1 MISETIQ
8 KLKPALPSTRAQ
20 AEGSEAE
27 GSKISNRV
35 GRGRLVRHYFFISVL
50 FIACGLITI
59 GLLEIY
65 FRYHES
71 RETLAL
77 LQKETAAVAALKIER
92 FIQDVETAMKAAT
105 KGRDIAHGGISQEY
119 KFELKRLLFLA
130 PAITEAIALD
140 ANGFKQAQISRF
152 RAVSPDI
159 RKDFS
164 SLESFQRAKQ
174 GKSYFGPVYF
184 VRESEPY
191 MTIALPIEHFKG
203 NVIGVLQAEVN
214 LKYVWEVVSSIK
226 PGKAGYAYAVN
237 QSGNLIAHP
246 DISLV
251 LQGRNVSQL
260 DQVKAA
266 FQPVAGGRRTKLTVA
281 RNLHGNE
288 VISSFALVP
297 GLDWAVFIER
307 PAEEAYEALYTSVLR
322 TSALLL
328 GGLGMAL
335 FASFFVARQVI
346 GPLRVLGQGVER
358 IGSGD
363 LGFRVD
369 LKTGDEIEALA
380 EEFNKMAAAL
390 QEAYATLER
399 KVIERTQQLGL
410 ANRRLDEASR
420 YKSAFLASMSHEF
433 RTPLNAIIGFSEVL
447 LDPSLK
453 VSEEEHRQFL
463 TDILTS
469 GKHLLNLINDIL
481 DLSKIEA
488 GRMELQVESASLPA
502 ILDTVQSTVRPLAAK
517 KTIDLRFERNGL
529 PDSLPMDAGRIKQVL
544 LNLVANAIKFTSE
557 SGKVWVR
564 ASGENGEVRVEV
576 GDSGPG
582 IPSEEQERIFLEFQQ
597 AKTGGST
604 GKPEGTGLGLALA
617 MKFVEMHG
625 GKIWVESEV
634 GKGSRFF
641 FTLPISPSP
650 FPLPK
655 GEG

>member
-27 GSKISNRV
+27 GSKISHRV

-50 FIACGLITI
+50 LIAGGLITS

-191 MTIALPIEHFKG
+191 MTIALPIQHFAG
-203 NVIGVLQAEVN
+203 ETLGVLQAEVN
-214 LKYVWEVVSSIK
+214 LKYVWDVVSGIK
-226 PGKAGYAYAVN
+226 LGKAGYAYTVTR
-237 QSGNLIAHP
+237 SGHLIAHP

-260 DQVKAA
+260 DQVKTA
-266 FQPVAGGRRTKLTVA
+266 FQTVPGAYKAMTA
-281 RNLHGNE
+281 RNLQQAK
-288 VISSFALVP
+288 VISSYALIP
-297 GLDWAVFIER
+297 SLDWAVFIER
-307 PAEEAYEALYTSVLR
+307 PVKEAYEPLYASVFR
-322 TSALLL
+322 TSSLLL
-328 GGLGMAL
+328 LGLGMAL
-335 FASFFVARQVI
+335 FASFFVARRVI
-346 GPLRVLGQGVER
+346 GPLRALRQGVER

-363 LGFRVD
+363 LAYRVEV
-369 LKTGDEIEALA
+369 KTGDEIESLA
-380 EEFNKMAAAL
+380 EEFNKMTSAL
-390 QEAYATLER
+390 QEAYASLEQ
-399 KVIERTQQLGL
+399 KVTERTREL
-410 ANRRLDEASR
+410 ASANQKLDETGR
-420 YKSAFLASMSHEF
+420 HKSAFLASMSHEF
-433 RTPLNAIIGFSEVL
+433 RTPLNAIIGFSQVL
-447 LDPSLK
+447 LDPSMK
-453 VSEEEHRQFL
+453 VAVEEKTQFL
-463 TDILTS
+463 TDILNS
-469 GKHLLNLINDIL
+469 GKHLLNLINEIL

-488 GRMELQVESASLPA
+488 GRMELQIEDASLSEV
-502 ILDTVQSTVRPLAAK
+502 IETVQSTVRPLAAK
-517 KTIDLRFERNGL
+517 KALNFRVETDGRI
-529 PDSLPMDAGRIKQVL
+529 PPIPMDAGRIKQVL
-544 LNLVANAIKFTSE
+544 LNLLGNAIKFTPE
-557 SGKVWVR
+557 EGKVWMR
-564 ASGENGEVRVEV
+564 TSMGNGQVQVEV
-576 GDSGPG
+576 GDTGPG
-582 IPSEEQERIFLEFQQ
+582 IPQEEQERIFLEFQQ
-597 AKTGGST
+597 VKSVTGGD
-604 GKPEGTGLGLALA
+604 KPEGTGLGLALA
-617 MKFVEMHG
+617 KKFVEMHG
-625 GKIWVESEV
+625 GRIWVESEV
-634 GKGSRFF
+634 GRGSRFF
-641 FTLPISPSP
+641 FTLPTA
-650 FPLPK
+650 
-655 GEG
+655 